1 MDRIDEL
8 IKYYEDRKNNKD
20 KDEALIRA
28 NLKYIKDLQW
38 SVDDPED
45 FIFITRIMETFCEI
59 IETQCSVIDSLRE
72 YMAEDFTGGVSVTH
86 NYMGSKISSADE
98 IQWTPDAFECD
109 AQLQGAF
116 TRYCIANGKS
126 SYTVNDYCSR
136 IKKLWKIFYEDYTAN
151 TLPGGLTREDV
162 HIVEDSVDPA
172 NPLMNVL
179 YFTEQL
185 ITYITVKII
194 SSGDDRS
201 LANTRAALNKFDKFK
216 NPQNYKK

>member
-1 MDRIDEL
+1 MDKIDEL
-8 IKYYEDRKNNKD
+8 IEYYEKRKNNKD

-28 NLKYIKDLQW
+28 DLKYIKDLQW

-45 FIFITRIMETFCEI
+45 FIFITKITETFCEI
-59 IETQCSVIDSLRE
+59 IETQCSMIESLRE
-72 YMAEDFTGGVSVTH
+72 HMSGICTGGTSFTH
-86 NYMGSKISSADE
+86 NYMGSKISAADE
-98 IQWTPDAFECD
+98 IQWAPDAFECD
-109 AQLQGAF
+109 TQLQDAF

-151 TLPGGLTREDV
+151 TLPGGLSREDV

-185 ITYITVKII
+185 ITYITAKIA
-194 SSGDDRS
+194 SSDEDRS